1 MSEKEV
7 LIIKGQGDRLDGWSP
22 DIVVGVDF
30 GMTCTGMLSP
40 YFRFALSQADNFHT
54 NTGVAYSSAPKWLPP
69 KTIQRWPGK
78 LPGELSNKV
87 PTCIEYNEESGA
99 VKNWGFLC
107 DQEDKSSN
115 IKEFFKLHLAA
126 QYHDNYPGCPT
137 RPEAQRW
144 FKDYIQCI
152 YRHVISHFDS
162 TIPQFVSR
170 QVEFLF
176 SVPTTWKD
184 VRMVEETRMILEQVI
199 CTKTPMHRV
208 SIGLTEAE
216 AAAVYA
222 GNAHYQVRNKS
233 SMPEVVGFL

>member
-1 MSEKEV
+1 M
-7 LIIKGQGDRLDGWSP
+7 
-22 DIVVGVDF
+22 
-30 GMTCTGMLSP
+30 
-40 YFRFALSQADNFHT
+40 
-54 NTGVAYSSAPKWLPP
+54 
-69 KTIQRWPGK
+69 
-78 LPGELSNKV
+78 
-87 PTCIEYNEESGA
+87 
-99 VKNWGFLC
+99 KNWGFLC

-115 IKEFFKLHLAA
+115 IKEFFKLHLAPK
-126 QYHDNYPGCPT
+126 YHDNYPGCPT
-137 RPEAQRW
+137 RSEAQRW

-199 CTKTPMHRV
+199 CAKTPMHRV

-222 GNAHYQVRNKS
+222 GNAHYQVRNGS
-233 SMPEVVGFL
+233 SMPGVAGFLQLIWI